1 MNFRSVIKKVTVC
14 KISARYIYTDHQPRY
29 ENYKFSRRP
38 VTKGVKRMRTLK
50 KLKNFLAGGEAEKEE
65 DENKSE
71 SEMSEIVEKETKPVE
86 SETKQQ
92 TAPAVEE
99 VKKEP
104 VVEEKPPVEE
114 VKTEPVIEEVKPST
128 EEKPSE
134 VEVKTETI
142 TEEEPAIEETPVVE
156 AKPVEEVETA
166 VEELKDVEVKT
177 ETAVEE
183 SVEEPAPKEAE
194 VIEETKKDEPKPKGS
209 GSMSLLNKEE
219 NLIRAEEVEPGFK
232 QEIIDAGAETV
243 ALCYQ
248 CGTCTGSCPSGKR
261 TPYRIRNIIRK
272 SLMGLK
278 SEVLDDETIWECV
291 TCYACQERC
300 PRGVAIV
307 DVVKVIRNMQSQ
319 AGKMAKAHKMTGV
332 FVLKTGHGVPI
343 NDATMALRKRVGL
356 NELPPTT
363 HEYPEALE
371 EVQTLLKKTGFDTL
385 IGYDWEKE
393 DLAE

>member
-1 MNFRSVIKKVTVC
+1 
-14 KISARYIYTDHQPRY
+14 
-29 ENYKFSRRP
+29 
-38 VTKGVKRMRTLK
+38 MRTLK
-50 KLKNFLAGGEAEKEE
+50 KLKNFLTGGEAEKEE

-71 SEMSEIVEKETKPVE
+71 SELSEIVKEEKQPVE

-104 VVEEKPPVEE
+104 VVEAEPAVEN
-114 VKTEPVIEEVKPST
+114 
-128 EEKPSE
+128 KPSE

-142 TEEEPAIEETPVVE
+142 GEAPAIEETPI
-156 AKPVEEVETA
+156 VEEVEP
-166 VEELKDVEVKT
+166 VMEEAEAAEEDKPSEVEVKT

-183 SVEEPAPKEAE
+183 NVEEPAASEEAE
-194 VIEETKKDEPKPKGS
+194 IIEETKKDEPKPKGS
-209 GSMSLLNKEE
+209 ESMSLLNKEA

-278 SEVLDDETIWECV
+278 SEVMEDDSLWECV

-307 DVVKVIRNMQSQ
+307 DVVKILRNMQSQ
-319 AGKMAKAHKMTGV
+319 AGKMAQAHKMTGV

-343 NDATMALRKRVGL
+343 NDATMALRKKVGL

-363 HEYPEALE
+363 HEFPEALE
-371 EVQTLLKKTGFDTL
+371 EVRTILKKTGFDTL
-385 IGYDWEKE
+385 IGYNWETGE
-393 DLAE
+393 IE